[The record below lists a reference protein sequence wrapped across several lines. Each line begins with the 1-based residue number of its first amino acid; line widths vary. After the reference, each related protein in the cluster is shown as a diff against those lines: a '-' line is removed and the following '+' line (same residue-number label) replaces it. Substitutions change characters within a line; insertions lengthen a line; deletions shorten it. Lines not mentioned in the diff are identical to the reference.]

1 MLPPLIPRET
11 IFGNPEKYLPRLSP
25 DGKRL
30 AWIAPDSRNVLQVW
44 VKTMGEDDDQIVTAD
59 KKRGIR
65 WYFWAR
71 DNRTIFYLQ
80 DTDGDENA
88 HLYGI
93 DLEVGS
99 VRDYTAFQNVQARI
113 TATNPDFA
121 DEVLVSMNVLD
132 AHLHDVYRL
141 TLSTGALVLDTE
153 NPGDVT
159 SFFTDAHLQVR
170 VAWVTTPDG
179 GTELR
184 VRRDAASA
192 WETWL
197 QAGPEEILQ
206 FLAFTRDGKSIT
218 LLSSLG
224 SNTARVIEKNIETKE
239 EKVIAGSPE
248 VDAGAIFLQP
258 RDHVVQAV
266 AFEPARRRWTVTDPS
281 VQADFDGIAKLHD
294 GDFSVDDRDM
304 ADTTWIVSFT
314 SDRGPA
320 RYYLWDRKSRT
331 GRLLFVDRPKLDGL
345 TLAAMKPVMIKSR
358 DGLSLNGY
366 LTLPPGVEPRRLPMV
381 LLVHGGPWLR
391 DVWGFH
397 SAAQWLANRGY
408 LCLQVNFRGSTG
420 YGREFLNAGD
430 RQWGLKMQDDL
441 IDAVNWAV
449 AEGMADPKKVAIFGG
464 SYGGYAALV
473 GVTSTPEFFACAV
486 ESVGPSNLK
495 TLIDSIPPYWKPI
508 RARFDAHVGNVDDPK
523 DAELI
528 KNASPLFR
536 ADKIVRPLLIG
547 HGANDPR
554 VKQAESEQIVAAI
567 EKNGGRVIYVL
578 YPDEGHGFG
587 RPENNLDFISRAEA
601 FLAEHIG
608 GRCEPVADEK
618 HPGSTAIVK
627 VVGK

>member
-1 MLPPLIPRET
+1 
-11 IFGNPEKYLPRLSP
+11 
-25 DGKRL
+25 
-30 AWIAPDSRNVLQVW
+30 
-44 VKTMGEDDDQIVTAD
+44 
-59 KKRGIR
+59 
-65 WYFWAR
+65 
-71 DNRTIFYLQ
+71 
-80 DTDGDENA
+80 
-88 HLYGI
+88 
-93 DLEVGS
+93 
-99 VRDYTAFQNVQARI
+99 
-113 TATNPDFA
+113 
-121 DEVLVSMNVLD
+121 
-132 AHLHDVYRL
+132 
-141 TLSTGALVLDTE
+141 
-153 NPGDVT
+153 
-159 SFFTDAHLQVR
+159 
-170 VAWVTTPDG
+170 
-179 GTELR
+179 
-184 VRRDAASA
+184 
-192 WETWL
+192 
-197 QAGPEEILQ
+197 
-206 FLAFTRDGKSIT
+206 
-218 LLSSLG
+218 
-224 SNTARVIEKNIETKE
+224 
-239 EKVIAGSPE
+239 
-248 VDAGAIFLQP
+248 
-258 RDHVVQAV
+258 
-266 AFEPARRRWTVTDPS
+266 
-281 VQADFDGIAKLHD
+281 
-294 GDFSVDDRDM
+294 
-304 ADTTWIVSFT
+304 
-314 SDRGPA
+314 
-320 RYYLWDRKSRT
+320 
-331 GRLLFVDRPKLDGL
+331 
-345 TLAAMKPVMIKSR
+345 
-358 DGLSLNGY
+358 
-366 LTLPPGVEPRRLPMV
+366 
-381 LLVHGGPWLR
+381 LR